1 MTTPLTGLTDAL
13 ERLGA
18 LVEGPVAPVYLPPAA
33 SVGRV
38 LATDLTAGTDLPP
51 VAVAARDGVAVR
63 AAGLDGAGPYAPV
76 MLARPARLAQGAPL
90 PPGTDAVVAARDLF
104 WCGELAALSA
114 PVAPGEGVRAAGRD
128 IAAGTCWRRHGARL
142 SAWDLPLLAVRE
154 VSVRVPRVAVVPT
167 GVVPG
172 LDTLSPCLAALL
184 AADGAAVQVFSAVAG
199 RGRIAA
205 ALAGAAAQADL
216 VIATGGTG
224 DGTDDHTAAALGDAG
239 LLAVHGIGLRPGTTA
254 GFGAVAGVPVILLP
268 GRPERGGGRSGGANH
283 AQQRAD
289 RHCVALFGDN
299 LAERAAGRRIDLQR
313 HLVGLQFDQRLVR
326 LHGVAA
332 LLEPFADGRFGYRF
346 AERGNTNFCGHG
358 SDAPRAA
365 PFS

>member
-268 GRPERGGGRSGGANH
+268 GRPADALGTWLVLGAPVLRRLSGAPPPPC
-283 AQQRAD
+283 R
-289 RHCVALFGDN
+289 RMR
-299 LAERAAGRRIDLQR
+299 LARK
-313 HLVGLQFDQRLVR
+313 LVSTP
-326 LHGVAA
+326 GVAELA
-332 LLEPFADGRFGYRF
+332 LLQAAEGGMIPLGVGDLPLAAFARAQLCFVVPAGSEGYDSGTVLDGR
-346 AERGNTNFCGHG
+346 
-358 SDAPRAA
+358 DL
-365 PFS
+365 